1 MAASVQEQAGASET
15 GIDACDVV
23 VVGAG
28 FGGLYALHKLR
39 ENGLAVRGL
48 EAAPDVGG
56 TWYWNRYPGARCDVP
71 SLFYSY
77 SWSPELRREWRWTN
91 RYAGQEE
98 ILAYARFAADRLDV
112 RRLIQ
117 FDTRVVSATFD
128 ERSERW
134 IVETDRG
141 GRLTARFLIMATGG
155 LSVPNTPDI
164 PGVADFKG
172 AIYHTARWPQEPV
185 NFEGK
190 RVGIIG
196 TGSSGIQAIPM
207 IAKAAKQLIV
217 FQRTPNFSVPARN
230 RPLTGEDHESF
241 DAGLDAYL
249 ASLEQSDFGRVP
261 PTAFAA
267 EVPPRDVQ
275 WKHYEKLW
283 QEGGS
288 GGFLKAFP
296 NILVHPGVNDVAADF
311 VRQKIR
317 ETVKDPKTA
326 AALSPHG
333 YPFGVKRLCV
343 DTDYFDTYNR
353 PNVELV
359 NLPDEPIE
367 KITAHAID
375 TAARHFELDAL
386 VFATGFDAVTGALL
400 AVDIRGRDG
409 VTLKDAWSEGPKTYL
424 GLTTV
429 GFPNLFAITGPGSPS
444 VIGNVITNCEYHVDW
459 IAECL
464 TYMRRRGL
472 DTIEPERRAQDD
484 WVQHVAEVA
493 DRTLF
498 PKANS
503 WYLGVNIPG
512 KPRVF
517 MPYIGEG
524 YRTTCKEIVADD
536 YRGFRFGAAARQEQA
551 AAE

>member
-1 MAASVQEQAGASET
+1 MAVQERVHAVET
-15 GIDACDVV
+15 GIECDAV

-39 ENGLAVRGL
+39 EIGLSVRGL

-98 ILAYARFAADRLDV
+98 ILSYARFAADRLDL
-112 RRLIQ
+112 RKLIQ
-117 FDTRVVSATFD
+117 FDTKVARATFD
-128 ERSERW
+128 EKNERW

-141 GRLTARFLIMATGG
+141 GRLSTRFVVMATGG

-185 NFEGK
+185 SFEGK
-190 RVGIIG
+190 RVGIVG

-207 IAKAAKQLIV
+207 IAKAAKQLVV

-230 RPLTGEDHESF
+230 RPLTDEDHRSF
-241 DAGLDAYL
+241 DDGLEAYL

-261 PTAFAA
+261 PTAFTA

-283 QEGGS
+283 QDGGS

-296 NILVHPGVNDVAADF
+296 NILVHPEVNEVAADF
-311 VRQKIR
+311 VREKIR
-317 ETVKDPKTA
+317 ETVKDPEVA
-326 AALSPHG
+326 AALSPEG

-353 PNVELV
+353 SNVELV
-359 NLPDEPIE
+359 NLREEPIE
-367 KITAHAID
+367 KITTDAVD

-400 AVDIRGRDG
+400 AVDIRGRKG
-409 VTLKDAWSEGPKTYL
+409 VMLKDAWSEGPKAYL

-464 TYMRRRGL
+464 THMRRRGL
-472 DTIEPERRAQDD
+472 GTIEPERKAQDD
-484 WVQHVAEVA
+484 WVEHVAEVA

-524 YRTTCKEIVADD
+524 YRTTCREIVADN
-536 YRGFRFGAAARQEQA
+536 YRGFTFGTSAVREQA

>member
-1 MAASVQEQAGASET
+1 MGASVPERASTNEA
-15 GIDACDVV
+15 DVECDVV

-28 FGGLYALHKLR
+28 FGGLYALHKMR
-39 ENGLAVRGL
+39 EIGFSVRGL

-98 ILAYARFAADRLDV
+98 ILSYARFAADRLDL

-117 FDTRVVSATFD
+117 FDTRVAGATFD
-128 ERSERW
+128 ETSRRW

-141 GRLTARFLIMATGG
+141 DRLRARFVIMATGG

-172 AIYHTARWPQEPV
+172 GIYHTARWPQEPV
-185 NFEGK
+185 DFEGK

-196 TGSSGIQAIPM
+196 TGSSGVQVIPM
-207 IAKAAKQLIV
+207 IAKDAKQLVV

-230 RPLTGEDHESF
+230 RPLTDQDHRSF
-241 DAGLDAYL
+241 DDGLETYL

-261 PTAFAA
+261 PTAFTA

-275 WKHYEKLW
+275 WARYEQLW

-296 NILVHPGVNDVAADF
+296 NILVHPDVNEVCADF

-326 AALSPHG
+326 EALSPAG

-359 NLPDEPIE
+359 NLREEPIE
-367 KITAHAID
+367 KITADGVD
-375 TAARHFELDAL
+375 TASRHFDLDAL

-400 AVDIRGRDG
+400 AVDISGRDG
-409 VTLKDAWSEGPKTYL
+409 TTLKDAWSEGPQTYL
-424 GLTTV
+424 GLTV
-429 GFPNLFAITGPGSPS
+429 AGFPNLFTITGPGSPS

-464 TYMRRRGL
+464 THMQRHDL
-472 DTIEPERRAQDD
+472 ATIEPDGEAQIA
-484 WVQHVAEVA
+484 WGAHVAEVA

-524 YRTTCKEIVADD
+524 YRTTCKEVVADG
-536 YRGFRFGAAARQEQA
+536 YRGFRFGSSTRALGEAGK
-551 AAE
+551 

>member
-1 MAASVQEQAGASET
+1 MRFTRCARSDCRCAGSRR
-15 GIDACDVV
+15 
-23 VVGAG
+23 
-28 FGGLYALHKLR
+28 H
-39 ENGLAVRGL
+39 
-48 EAAPDVGG
+48 PDVGG

-98 ILAYARFAADRLDV
+98 ILAYARFAADRLDL

-117 FDTRVVSATFD
+117 FDTRVARANFD
-128 ERSERW
+128 ETSERW

-141 GRLTARFLIMATGG
+141 DRLLARFVIMATGG

-164 PGVADFKG
+164 PGVVDFKG

-185 NFEGK
+185 DFEGK

-196 TGSSGIQAIPM
+196 TGSSGVQAIPM
-207 IAKAAKQLIV
+207 IAQTARQLVV

-230 RPLTGEDHESF
+230 RPLTDEDHRSF
-241 DAGLDAYL
+241 DDGLDAYL

-275 WKHYEKLW
+275 WARYERLW

-296 NILVHPGVNDVAADF
+296 NILVHPDVNEVCADF

-326 AALSPHG
+326 AALSPSG

-353 PNVELV
+353 SNVELV
-359 NLPDEPIE
+359 NLREEPIE
-367 KITAHAID
+367 KITAHAVD

-400 AVDIRGRDG
+400 AVDIHGRDG
-409 VTLKDAWSEGPKTYL
+409 ATLKDAWSEGPQTYL
-424 GLTTV
+424 GLTV
-429 GFPNLFAITGPGSPS
+429 KGFPNLFTITGPGSPS
-444 VIGNVITNCEYHVDW
+444 VIGNVITNCEYHVEW

-464 TYMRRRGL
+464 THMRRHGL
-472 DTIEPERRAQDD
+472 ATIEPEGEAQVS
-484 WVQHVAEVA
+484 WGRHVAEVA

-524 YRTTCKEIVADD
+524 YRTTCKAIVEDG
-536 YRGFRFGAAARQEQA
+536 YRGFRFGGTTRALGEAGK
-551 AAE
+551 

>member
-1 MAASVQEQAGASET
+1 MASAVQQSVSAIEAD
-15 GIDACDVV
+15 IDCDVV

-39 ENGLAVRGL
+39 ESGFSVRGL

-91 RYAGQEE
+91 RYAGQDE
-98 ILAYARFAADRLDV
+98 ILRYAQFAADRLDL
-112 RRLIQ
+112 RKLIR
-117 FDTRVVSATFD
+117 FDTRVAGATFD
-128 ERSERW
+128 DKTGRW

-141 GRLTARFLIMATGG
+141 SRLRARFVVMATGG

-172 AIYHTARWPQEPV
+172 EIFHTARWPQEPV
-185 NFEGK
+185 SFDGK

-196 TGSSGIQAIPM
+196 TGSSGIQAIPA
-207 IAKAAKQLIV
+207 IAETAKQLVV
-217 FQRTPNFSVPARN
+217 FQRTPNFSVPAHN
-230 RPLTGEDHESF
+230 RPLTDEDHKSF
-241 DAGLDAYL
+241 DDGLDAYL

-261 PTAFAA
+261 PTAFTA

-283 QEGGS
+283 QDGGS

-296 NILVHPGVNDVAADF
+296 NILTHPEVNEVAADF

-326 AALSPHG
+326 AALSPEG

-343 DTDYFDTYNR
+343 DTDYFKTYNR

-359 NLPDEPIE
+359 NLREEPIG
-367 KITAHAID
+367 KITHNAVD
-375 TAARHFELDAL
+375 TALRHFELDAL

-409 VTLKDAWSEGPKTYL
+409 AALKDAWSEGPKAYL
-424 GLTTV
+424 GLTV
-429 GFPNLFAITGPGSPS
+429 KGFPNLFTITGPGSPS

-464 TYMRRRGL
+464 THMRRRNLG
-472 DTIEPERRAQDD
+472 TIEPDGAAQDA
-484 WVQHVAEVA
+484 WVVHVAEVA

-524 YRTTCKEIVADD
+524 YRTTCNAIVADG
-536 YRGFRFGAAARQEQA
+536 YRGFTFGASAGREQA

>member
-1 MAASVQEQAGASET
+1 MAVQERVHAVET
-15 GIDACDVV
+15 GIECDVV

-39 ENGLAVRGL
+39 EIGLSVRGL

-98 ILAYARFAADRLDV
+98 ILNYARFAADRLDL
-112 RRLIQ
+112 RKLIQ
-117 FDTRVVSATFD
+117 FDTKVARATFD
-128 ERSERW
+128 EKNERW
-134 IVETDRG
+134 VVETDRG
-141 GRLTARFLIMATGG
+141 GRLVARFVVMATGG

-164 PGVADFKG
+164 PGVTDFKG

-185 NFEGK
+185 SFEGK
-190 RVGIIG
+190 KVGIIG

-207 IAKAAKQLIV
+207 IAKAAKQLVV

-230 RPLTGEDHESF
+230 RPLTDEDHKSF
-241 DAGLDAYL
+241 DAGLEAYL

-261 PTAFAA
+261 PTAFTA

-283 QEGGS
+283 NEGGS

-317 ETVKDPKTA
+317 EAVKDPKTA

-359 NLPDEPIE
+359 NLRDEPIE
-367 KITAHAID
+367 KITPDGVD
-375 TAARHFELDAL
+375 TVTRHFELDAL

-400 AVDIRGRDG
+400 AVDIRGRKG
-409 VTLKDAWSEGPKTYL
+409 VTLKDAWSEGPKAYL
-424 GLTTV
+424 GLATV

-464 TYMRRRGL
+464 AHMRRRGL
-472 DTIEPERRAQDD
+472 GTIEPERQAQDD
-484 WVQHVAEVA
+484 WVEHVAEVA

-536 YRGFRFGAAARQEQA
+536 YRGFTFGMSAVREQA

>member
-1 MAASVQEQAGASET
+1 MASAVQDRVHAVET
-15 GIDACDVV
+15 GIECDAV

-39 ENGLAVRGL
+39 EIGLSVRGL

-98 ILAYARFAADRLDV
+98 ILSYARFAADRLDL
-112 RRLIQ
+112 RKLIQ
-117 FDTRVVSATFD
+117 FDTRVASATFD
-128 ERSERW
+128 EKSERW

-141 GRLTARFLIMATGG
+141 GRLVARFVVMATGG

-164 PGVADFKG
+164 PGVADFEG

-185 NFEGK
+185 SFEGK
-190 RVGIIG
+190 RIGIIG

-207 IAKAAKQLIV
+207 IAKTARQLVV

-230 RPLTGEDHESF
+230 RPLTDEDHKSF
-241 DAGLDAYL
+241 DAGLEAYL

-283 QEGGS
+283 NEGGS

-317 ETVKDPKTA
+317 EAVKDPKTA
-326 AALSPHG
+326 AALSPEG

-353 PNVELV
+353 SNVDLV
-359 NLPDEPIE
+359 NLREEPIE
-367 KITAHAID
+367 KITANAVD

-400 AVDIRGRDG
+400 AVDIRGRKG
-409 VTLKDAWSEGPKTYL
+409 VTLKDAWSEGPKAYL

-464 TYMRRRGL
+464 THMRRRGL
-472 DTIEPERRAQDD
+472 GTIEPERQAQDD
-484 WVQHVAEVA
+484 WVEHVAEVA

-524 YRTTCKEIVADD
+524 YRTTCKEIVADN
-536 YRGFRFGAAARQEQA
+536 YRGFTFVTSAVRQQA

>member
-1 MAASVQEQAGASET
+1 MASAVQERVSAIEPD
-15 GIDACDVV
+15 IDCDVV

-39 ENGLAVRGL
+39 ESGLSVRGL

-77 SWSPELRREWRWTN
+77 SWSPELRREWRWSN
-91 RYAGQEE
+91 KYAGQDE
-98 ILAYARFAADRLDV
+98 ILRYAQFATDRLDL
-112 RRLIQ
+112 RKLIQ
-117 FDTRVVSATFD
+117 FDTRVAGATFD
-128 ERSERW
+128 EKSERW

-141 GRLTARFLIMATGG
+141 NRLRARFVIMATGG

-164 PGVADFKG
+164 PGVSDFKG
-172 AIYHTARWPQEPV
+172 DIFHTARWPQEPV
-185 NFEGK
+185 DFEGR

-207 IAKAAKQLIV
+207 IAKTAKQLVV
-217 FQRTPNFSVPARN
+217 FQRTPNFSVPAHN
-230 RPLTGEDHESF
+230 RPLIEEDYTTFE
-241 DAGLDAYL
+241 AGLDAYL

-261 PTAFAA
+261 PTAFTA

-275 WKHYEKLW
+275 WKRYEQLW
-283 QEGGS
+283 KDGGS

-296 NILVHPGVNDVAADF
+296 NILTHPEVNDVAADF

-317 ETVKDPKTA
+317 ETVKDPRTA
-326 AALSPHG
+326 AALSPSG

-343 DTDYFDTYNR
+343 DTNYFETYNR

-359 NLPDEPIE
+359 NLREEPIE
-367 KITAHAID
+367 KITHGAVD
-375 TAARHFELDAL
+375 TASRHFELDAL

-424 GLTTV
+424 GLTV
-429 GFPNLFAITGPGSPS
+429 AGFPNLFTITGPGSPS

-459 IAECL
+459 IADCL
-464 TYMRRRGL
+464 THMRRRNLG
-472 DTIEPERRAQDD
+472 TIEPDGEAQNA
-484 WVQHVAEVA
+484 WVAHVAEVA

-524 YRTTCKEIVADD
+524 YRTTCKEIVADG
-536 YRGFRFGAAARQEQA
+536 YRGFTFGRSAGHERAVGK
-551 AAE
+551 

>member
-1 MAASVQEQAGASET
+1 MAASVEKQAGASET
-15 GIDACDVV
+15 GVECDVV

-39 ENGLAVRGL
+39 EIGLSVRGL

-98 ILAYARFAADRLDV
+98 ILNYARFAADRLDL
-112 RRLIQ
+112 RKLIQ
-117 FDTRVVSATFD
+117 FDTKVARATFD
-128 ERSERW
+128 EKNERW

-141 GRLTARFLIMATGG
+141 GRLGARFVVMATGG

-164 PGVADFKG
+164 PGVADFEG

-185 NFEGK
+185 SFEGK
-190 RVGIIG
+190 RIGIIG

-207 IAKAAKQLIV
+207 IAQAAKQLVV

-230 RPLTGEDHESF
+230 RPLTDEDHESF

-261 PTAFAA
+261 PTAFTAD
-267 EVPPRDVQ
+267 VPPRDAQ

-296 NILVHPGVNDVAADF
+296 NILVHPGVNEVAADF

-326 AALSPHG
+326 AALSPEG

-359 NLPDEPIE
+359 NLRDEPIE
-367 KITAHAID
+367 KISVHAVD

-409 VTLKDAWSEGPKTYL
+409 ATLKDAWSEGPQTYL
-424 GLTTV
+424 GLTV
-429 GFPNLFAITGPGSPS
+429 AGFPNLFTITGPGSPS

-459 IAECL
+459 IAECV
-464 TYMRRRGL
+464 THMRRYGL
-472 DTIEPERRAQDD
+472 ATIEPDEEAQVA
-484 WVQHVAEVA
+484 WGRHVAEVA

-524 YRTTCKEIVADD
+524 YRTTCKEIVADN
-536 YRGFRFGAAARQEQA
+536 YRGFTFGEAAVREQA

>member
-1 MAASVQEQAGASET
+1 MASAVQQSVSAIEAD
-15 GIDACDVV
+15 IDCDVV

-39 ENGLAVRGL
+39 ESGFSVRGL

-91 RYAGQEE
+91 RYAGQAE
-98 ILAYARFAADRLDV
+98 ILRYAQFAADRLDL
-112 RRLIQ
+112 RKLIQ
-117 FDTRVVSATFD
+117 FDTRVAGATFD
-128 ERSERW
+128 EKTGRW

-141 GRLTARFLIMATGG
+141 SRLRARLVIMATGG

-172 AIYHTARWPQEPV
+172 EIFHTARWPQEPV
-185 NFEGK
+185 SFDGK

-196 TGSSGIQAIPM
+196 TGSSGIQAIPA
-207 IAKAAKQLIV
+207 IAETAKQLVV
-217 FQRTPNFSVPARN
+217 FQRTPNFSVPAHN
-230 RPLTGEDHESF
+230 RPLTDEDHKSF
-241 DAGLDAYL
+241 DDGLDAYL

-261 PTAFAA
+261 PTAFTA

-283 QEGGS
+283 QDGGS

-296 NILVHPGVNDVAADF
+296 NILTHPEVNEVAADF

-326 AALSPHG
+326 AALSPEG

-343 DTDYFDTYNR
+343 DTDYFKTYNR

-359 NLPDEPIE
+359 NLREEPIG
-367 KITAHAID
+367 KITHNAVD
-375 TAARHFELDAL
+375 TASRHFELDAL

-409 VTLKDAWSEGPKTYL
+409 ATLKDAWSEGPKAYL
-424 GLTTV
+424 GLTV
-429 GFPNLFAITGPGSPS
+429 KGFPNLFTITGPGSPS

-464 TYMRRRGL
+464 THMRRRNLG
-472 DTIEPERRAQDD
+472 TIEPDGAAQDA
-484 WVQHVAEVA
+484 WVAHVAEVA

-524 YRTTCKEIVADD
+524 YRTTCNAIVADG
-536 YRGFRFGAAARQEQA
+536 YKGFTFGASAGRERA

>member
-1 MAASVQEQAGASET
+1 MAVQERVHAVET
-15 GIDACDVV
+15 GIECDAV

-39 ENGLAVRGL
+39 EIGLSVRGL

-98 ILAYARFAADRLDV
+98 ILSYARFAADRLDL
-112 RRLIQ
+112 RKLIQ
-117 FDTRVVSATFD
+117 FDTKVARATFD
-128 ERSERW
+128 EKNERW

-141 GRLTARFLIMATGG
+141 GHLSARFVIMATGG

-185 NFEGK
+185 SFEGK
-190 RVGIIG
+190 RVGIVG

-207 IAKAAKQLIV
+207 IAKAAKQLVV

-230 RPLTGEDHESF
+230 RPLTDEDHRSF
-241 DAGLDAYL
+241 DDGLEAYL

-261 PTAFAA
+261 PTAFTA

-283 QEGGS
+283 QDGGS

-296 NILVHPGVNDVAADF
+296 NILVHPEVNEVAADF
-311 VRQKIR
+311 VREKIR
-317 ETVKDPKTA
+317 ETVKDPEVA
-326 AALSPHG
+326 AALSPEG

-353 PNVELV
+353 SNVELV
-359 NLPDEPIE
+359 NLREEPIE
-367 KITAHAID
+367 KITTDAVD

-400 AVDIRGRDG
+400 AVDIRGRKG
-409 VTLKDAWSEGPKTYL
+409 VTLKDAWSEGPKAYL

-464 TYMRRRGL
+464 THMRRRGL
-472 DTIEPERRAQDD
+472 GTIEPERKAQDD
-484 WVQHVAEVA
+484 WVEHVAEVA

-524 YRTTCKEIVADD
+524 YRTTCKEIVADN
-536 YRGFRFGAAARQEQA
+536 YRGFTFGTSAVREQA

>member
-1 MAASVQEQAGASET
+1 MAASVERQAGAIET
-15 GIDACDVV
+15 GIECDAV

-39 ENGLAVRGL
+39 EIGLSVRGL

-98 ILAYARFAADRLDV
+98 ILSYARFAADRLDL
-112 RRLIQ
+112 RKLIQ
-117 FDTRVVSATFD
+117 FDTKVARATFD
-128 ERSERW
+128 EKNERW

-141 GRLTARFLIMATGG
+141 GRLSARFVVMATGG

-185 NFEGK
+185 SFEGK
-190 RVGIIG
+190 RVGIVG

-207 IAKAAKQLIV
+207 IAKAAKQLVV

-230 RPLTGEDHESF
+230 RPLTDEDHRSF
-241 DAGLDAYL
+241 DDGLEAYL

-261 PTAFAA
+261 PTAFTA

-283 QEGGS
+283 QDGGS

-296 NILVHPGVNDVAADF
+296 NILVHPEVNEVAADF
-311 VRQKIR
+311 VREKIR
-317 ETVKDPKTA
+317 ETVKDPEVA
-326 AALSPHG
+326 AALSPEG

-353 PNVELV
+353 SNVELV
-359 NLPDEPIE
+359 NLREEPIE
-367 KITAHAID
+367 KITTDAVD

-400 AVDIRGRDG
+400 AVDIRGRKG
-409 VTLKDAWSEGPKTYL
+409 VTLKDAWSEGPKAYL

-464 TYMRRRGL
+464 THMRRRGL
-472 DTIEPERRAQDD
+472 GTIEPERKAQDD
-484 WVQHVAEVA
+484 WVEHVAEVA

-524 YRTTCKEIVADD
+524 YRTTCREIVADN
-536 YRGFRFGAAARQEQA
+536 YRGFTFGTSAVREQA

>member
-1 MAASVQEQAGASET
+1 MASAVQERARSIEAN
-15 GIDACDVV
+15 IDCDVV

-39 ENGLAVRGL
+39 ESGLSVRGL

-91 RYAGQEE
+91 RYAGQDE
-98 ILAYARFAADRLDV
+98 ILRYAQFAAERLDL
-112 RRLIQ
+112 RKLIQ
-117 FDTRVVSATFD
+117 FDTRVAGATFD
-128 ERSERW
+128 EKTERW

-141 GRLTARFLIMATGG
+141 SRLRARFVIMATGG

-172 AIYHTARWPQEPV
+172 EIFHTARWPQEPV
-185 NFEGK
+185 SFEGK

-196 TGSSGIQAIPM
+196 TGSSGIQAIPA
-207 IAKAAKQLIV
+207 IAETARQLVV
-217 FQRTPNFSVPARN
+217 FQRTPNFSVPAHN
-230 RPLTGEDHESF
+230 RPLTDEDHKSF
-241 DAGLDAYL
+241 DDGLDAYL

-283 QEGGS
+283 QDGGS

-296 NILVHPGVNDVAADF
+296 NILTHPEVNEVAADF

-326 AALSPHG
+326 AALSPSG

-343 DTDYFDTYNR
+343 DTDYFKTYNR

-359 NLPDEPIE
+359 NLRDEPIK
-367 KITAHAID
+367 KITADAVD
-375 TAARHFELDAL
+375 TSSRHFELDAL

-409 VTLKDAWSEGPKTYL
+409 ATLKDAWSEGPKAYL
-424 GLTTV
+424 GLTV
-429 GFPNLFAITGPGSPS
+429 KGFPNLFTITGPGSPS

-464 TYMRRRGL
+464 THMRRRNLG
-472 DTIEPERRAQDD
+472 TIEPDGEAQDA
-484 WVQHVAEVA
+484 WVAHVAEVA

-524 YRTTCKEIVADD
+524 YRTTCKEIVADG
-536 YRGFRFGAAARQEQA
+536 YRGFTFGASTEQERA

>member
-1 MAASVQEQAGASET
+1 MATSVQKRASAVEAV
-15 GIDACDVV
+15 DCDVV

-39 ENGLAVRGL
+39 ESGWSVRGL

-98 ILAYARFAADRLDV
+98 ILSYARFAADRLDL
-112 RRLIQ
+112 RKLID
-117 FDTRVVSATFD
+117 FDTRVASATFD
-128 ERSERW
+128 EKSERW
-134 IVETDRG
+134 IVETDRSG
-141 GRLTARFLIMATGG
+141 HLTARFLIMATGG

-164 PGVADFKG
+164 PGVADFQG

-185 NFEGK
+185 SFEGK
-190 RVGIIG
+190 KVGIIG

-207 IAKAAKQLIV
+207 IAQAAKQLVV

-230 RPLTGEDHESF
+230 RPLTDEDHKSF
-241 DAGLDAYL
+241 DDGLDAYL

-261 PTAFAA
+261 PTAFTA

-283 QEGGS
+283 NEGGS

-296 NILVHPGVNDVAADF
+296 NILVHPDVNEVAADF

-326 AALSPHG
+326 AALSPSG

-359 NLPDEPIE
+359 NLRDEPIE
-367 KITAHAID
+367 KITAHAVD
-375 TAARHFELDAL
+375 TKSRHFELDAL

-400 AVDIRGRDG
+400 AVDIRGRNG
-409 VTLKDAWSEGPKTYL
+409 ATLKDAWSEGPKTYL
-424 GLTTV
+424 GLTV
-429 GFPNLFAITGPGSPS
+429 KDFPNLFTITGPGSPS

-459 IAECL
+459 IDACL
-464 TYMRRRGL
+464 AHMRRHDLG
-472 DTIEPERRAQDD
+472 TIEPDAEAQAA
-484 WVQHVAEVA
+484 WGVHVTEVA

-524 YRTTCKEIVADD
+524 YRTTCKEIVADN
-536 YRGFRFGAAARQEQA
+536 YRGFTFGVSADRERA

>member
-1 MAASVQEQAGASET
+1 MGASVPERASTNEA
-15 GIDACDVV
+15 DVECDVV

-28 FGGLYALHKLR
+28 FGGLYALHKMR
-39 ENGLAVRGL
+39 EIGLSVRGL

-98 ILAYARFAADRLDV
+98 ILSYARFAADRLDL
-112 RRLIQ
+112 RKLIQ
-117 FDTRVVSATFD
+117 FDTRVAGATFD
-128 ERSERW
+128 ETSKQW
-134 IVETDRG
+134 VVETDRG
-141 GRLTARFLIMATGG
+141 DRLRARFVIMATGG

-172 AIYHTARWPQEPV
+172 SIYHTARWPQAPV
-185 NFEGK
+185 DFEGK

-196 TGSSGIQAIPM
+196 TGSSGVQAIPM
-207 IAKAAKQLIV
+207 IAKDAKQLVV

-230 RPLTGEDHESF
+230 RPLTDQDHKSF
-241 DAGLDAYL
+241 DDGLEAYL

-261 PTAFAA
+261 PTAFTA
-267 EVPPRDVQ
+267 EVPQRDVQ
-275 WKHYEKLW
+275 WTRYEQLW

-296 NILVHPGVNDVAADF
+296 NILVHPDVNEVCADF

-326 AALSPHG
+326 EALSPEG

-359 NLPDEPIE
+359 SLREEPIE
-367 KITAHAID
+367 KITADGVD
-375 TAARHFELDAL
+375 TAARHFDLDAL

-400 AVDIRGRDG
+400 AVDISGRGG
-409 VTLKDAWSEGPKTYL
+409 TKLKDAWSEGPRTYL
-424 GLTTV
+424 GLTV
-429 GFPNLFAITGPGSPS
+429 AGFPNLFTITGPGSPS

-464 TYMRRRGL
+464 THMERHDL
-472 DTIEPERRAQDD
+472 ATIEPDGEAQIA
-484 WVQHVAEVA
+484 WGRHVAEVA

-498 PKANS
+498 PRANS

-524 YRTTCKEIVADD
+524 YRTTCKEIVADG
-536 YRGFRFGAAARQEQA
+536 YRGFRFGGTTRALGEAGK
-551 AAE
+551 

>member
-1 MAASVQEQAGASET
+1 MASAVQQSVSAIEAD
-15 GIDACDVV
+15 IDCDVV

-39 ENGLAVRGL
+39 ESGFSVRGL

-91 RYAGQEE
+91 RYAGQAE
-98 ILAYARFAADRLDV
+98 ILRYAQFAADRLDL
-112 RRLIQ
+112 RKLIR
-117 FDTRVVSATFD
+117 FDTRVAGATFD
-128 ERSERW
+128 DKTGRW

-141 GRLTARFLIMATGG
+141 SRLRARFVVMATGG

-172 AIYHTARWPQEPV
+172 EIFHTARWPQEPV
-185 NFEGK
+185 SFDGK

-196 TGSSGIQAIPM
+196 TGSSGIQAIPA
-207 IAKAAKQLIV
+207 IAETAKQLVV
-217 FQRTPNFSVPARN
+217 FQRTPNFSVPAHN
-230 RPLTGEDHESF
+230 RPLTDEDHKSF
-241 DAGLDAYL
+241 DDGLDAYL

-261 PTAFAA
+261 PTAFTA

-283 QEGGS
+283 QDGGS

-296 NILVHPGVNDVAADF
+296 NILTHPEVNEAAADF

-317 ETVKDPKTA
+317 ETVTDPKTA
-326 AALSPHG
+326 AALSPEG

-343 DTDYFDTYNR
+343 DTDYFKTYNR

-359 NLPDEPIE
+359 NLREEPIG
-367 KITAHAID
+367 KITRNAVD
-375 TAARHFELDAL
+375 TASRHLELDAL

-409 VTLKDAWSEGPKTYL
+409 AALKDAWSEGPKAYL
-424 GLTTV
+424 GLTV
-429 GFPNLFAITGPGSPS
+429 KGFPNLFTITGPGSPS

-464 TYMRRRGL
+464 THMRRRNLG
-472 DTIEPERRAQDD
+472 TIEPDGAAQDA
-484 WVQHVAEVA
+484 WVAHVAEVA

-524 YRTTCKEIVADD
+524 YRTTCNAIVADG
-536 YRGFRFGAAARQEQA
+536 YKGFTFGASAGRERA

>member
-1 MAASVQEQAGASET
+1 MASAVQQSVSAIEAD
-15 GIDACDVV
+15 IDCDVV

-39 ENGLAVRGL
+39 ESGFSVRGL

-91 RYAGQEE
+91 RYAGQAE
-98 ILAYARFAADRLDV
+98 ILRYAQFAADRLDL
-112 RRLIQ
+112 RKLIQ
-117 FDTRVVSATFD
+117 FDTRVAGATFD
-128 ERSERW
+128 EKTGRW

-141 GRLTARFLIMATGG
+141 SRLRARFVIMATGG

-172 AIYHTARWPQEPV
+172 EIFHTARWPQEPV
-185 NFEGK
+185 SFDGK

-196 TGSSGIQAIPM
+196 TGSSGIQAIPA
-207 IAKAAKQLIV
+207 IAETAKQLVV
-217 FQRTPNFSVPARN
+217 FQRTPNFSVPAHN
-230 RPLTGEDHESF
+230 RPLTDEDHKSF
-241 DAGLDAYL
+241 DDGLDAYL

-261 PTAFAA
+261 PTAFTA

-283 QEGGS
+283 QDGGS

-296 NILVHPGVNDVAADF
+296 NILTHPEVNEVAADF

-326 AALSPHG
+326 AALSPEG

-343 DTDYFDTYNR
+343 DTDYFKTYNR

-359 NLPDEPIE
+359 NLREEPIG
-367 KITAHAID
+367 KITHNAVD
-375 TAARHFELDAL
+375 TASRHFELDAL

-409 VTLKDAWSEGPKTYL
+409 ATLKDAWSEGPKAYL
-424 GLTTV
+424 GLTV
-429 GFPNLFAITGPGSPS
+429 KGFPNLFTITGPGSPS

-464 TYMRRRGL
+464 THMRRRNLG
-472 DTIEPERRAQDD
+472 TIEPDGAAQDA
-484 WVQHVAEVA
+484 WVAHVAEVA

-524 YRTTCKEIVADD
+524 YRTTCNAIVADG
-536 YRGFRFGAAARQEQA
+536 YKGFTFGASAGRERA

>member
-1 MAASVQEQAGASET
+1 MGASIAERAST
-15 GIDACDVV
+15 NEAGIECDVV

-39 ENGLAVRGL
+39 ECGFSVRGL

-98 ILAYARFAADRLDV
+98 ILSYARFAADRLDL

-117 FDTRVVSATFD
+117 FDTRVAGATFD
-128 ERSERW
+128 EKTGRW

-141 GRLTARFLIMATGG
+141 SNLRARFVVMATGG

-164 PGVADFKG
+164 PGVADFQG

-185 NFEGK
+185 DFAGK
-190 RVGIIG
+190 KVGIIG
-196 TGSSGIQAIPM
+196 TGSSGVQVIPM
-207 IAKAAKQLIV
+207 IARNAEQLVV

-230 RPLTGEDHESF
+230 RPLTDADHKSF
-241 DAGLDAYL
+241 DEGLETYL

-261 PTAFAA
+261 PTAFTA

-275 WKHYEKLW
+275 WARYEQLW

-296 NILVHPGVNDVAADF
+296 NILVHPDVNEVCADF

-317 ETVKDPKTA
+317 ETVKDPRTA
-326 AALSPHG
+326 DALCPSG

-343 DTDYFDTYNR
+343 DTDYFKTYNR
-353 PNVELV
+353 DNVELV
-359 NLPDEPIE
+359 NLREEPIQR
-367 KITAHAID
+367 ITAHAVE
-375 TAARHFELDAL
+375 TASRHFELDAL

-400 AVDIRGRDG
+400 KVDISGRKG
-409 VTLKDAWSEGPKTYL
+409 VTLKEAWSEGPKSYL
-424 GLTTV
+424 GLTVV
-429 GFPNLFAITGPGSPS
+429 GFPNLFSITGPGSPS

-464 TYMRRRGL
+464 THMRQRGL
-472 DTIEPERRAQDD
+472 STIEPDREAQSA
-484 WVQHVAEVA
+484 WVEHVAEVA
-493 DRTLF
+493 NRTLF

-524 YRTTCKEIVADD
+524 YRTTCKEIVADG
-536 YRGFRFGAAARQEQA
+536 YRGFTFGRAAQHERA
-551 AAE
+551 AGK

>member
-1 MAASVQEQAGASET
+1 MASAVQERASAIEAD
-15 GIDACDVV
+15 IDCDVV

-39 ENGLAVRGL
+39 ECGLSVRGL

-91 RYAGQEE
+91 RYAGQDE
-98 ILAYARFAADRLDV
+98 ILRYAQFAADRLDL
-112 RRLIQ
+112 RKLIQ
-117 FDTRVVSATFD
+117 FDTKVAGATFD
-128 ERSERW
+128 EKSERW
-134 IVETDRG
+134 IVATDRG
-141 GRLTARFLIMATGG
+141 SRLCARFVIMATGG

-172 AIYHTARWPQEPV
+172 EIFHTARWPQEPV
-185 NFEGK
+185 SFEGK

-196 TGSSGIQAIPM
+196 TGSSGIQAIPA
-207 IAKAAKQLIV
+207 IAEMAKQLVV
-217 FQRTPNFSVPARN
+217 FQRTPNFSVPAHN
-230 RPLTGEDHESF
+230 RPLTDEDHKSF
-241 DAGLDAYL
+241 DDGLDTYL

-261 PTAFAA
+261 PTAFTA

-275 WKHYEKLW
+275 WKHYENLW
-283 QEGGS
+283 KDGGS

-296 NILVHPGVNDVAADF
+296 NILTHPEVNEVAADF

-317 ETVKDPKTA
+317 ETVQDPKTA
-326 AALSPHG
+326 ATLSPSG

-343 DTDYFDTYNR
+343 DTDYFKTYNR

-359 NLPDEPIE
+359 NLREEPIE
-367 KITAHAID
+367 KITANAVD
-375 TAARHFELDAL
+375 TASRHFELDAL

-409 VTLKDAWSEGPKTYL
+409 VQLKDAWSEGPKAYL
-424 GLTTV
+424 GLTV
-429 GFPNLFAITGPGSPS
+429 KGFPNLFTITGPGSPS

-464 TYMRRRGL
+464 THMRRRNLG
-472 DTIEPERRAQDD
+472 TIEPDGKAQDA
-484 WVQHVAEVA
+484 WVAHVAEVA

-524 YRTTCKEIVADD
+524 YRTTCKEIVADG
-536 YRGFRFGAAARQEQA
+536 YRGFTFGASTGHERA

>member
-1 MAASVQEQAGASET
+1 MGASIPERAST
-15 GIDACDVV
+15 NEADVECDVV

-28 FGGLYALHKLR
+28 FGGLYALHKMR
-39 ENGLAVRGL
+39 EIGLTVRGI

-98 ILAYARFAADRLDV
+98 ILSYARFAADRLDL
-112 RRLIQ
+112 RKLIQ
-117 FDTRVVSATFD
+117 FGTRVAGATFD
-128 ERSERW
+128 EKTGRW

-141 GRLTARFLIMATGG
+141 DRLRARFVIMATGG

-164 PGVADFKG
+164 PGVADFAG
-172 AIYHTARWPQEPV
+172 EIYHTARWPQEPV
-185 NFEGK
+185 DFEGK

-196 TGSSGIQAIPM
+196 TGSSGVQAIPM
-207 IAKAAKQLIV
+207 IAKAATQLVV

-230 RPLTGEDHESF
+230 RPLTDEDHKSF
-241 DAGLDAYL
+241 DEGLETYL

-261 PTAFAA
+261 PTAFTA

-275 WKHYEKLW
+275 WARYEQLW

-296 NILVHPGVNDVAADF
+296 NILVHPDVNEVCADF

-326 AALSPHG
+326 VALSPSG

-359 NLPDEPIE
+359 NLREEPIA
-367 KITAHAID
+367 KITADGVD
-375 TAARHFELDAL
+375 TTSRHFDLDAL

-409 VTLKDAWSEGPKTYL
+409 ATLKDAWSEGPRTYL
-424 GLTTV
+424 GLTVT
-429 GFPNLFAITGPGSPS
+429 GFPNLFTITGPGSPS
-444 VIGNVITNCEYHVDW
+444 VIGNVITNCEYHIDW

-464 TYMRRRGL
+464 THMRRHDL
-472 DTIEPERRAQDD
+472 VTIEPDGEAQAA
-484 WVQHVAEVA
+484 WGEHVAEVA

-524 YRTTCKEIVADD
+524 YRTTCKEIVEDG
-536 YRGFRFGAAARQEQA
+536 YRGFRFSSTARALGEA
-551 AAE
+551 GK